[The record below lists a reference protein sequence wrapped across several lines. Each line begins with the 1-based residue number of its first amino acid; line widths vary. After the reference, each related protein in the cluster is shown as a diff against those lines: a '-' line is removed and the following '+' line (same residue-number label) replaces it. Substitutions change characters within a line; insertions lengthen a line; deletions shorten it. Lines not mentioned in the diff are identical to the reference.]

1 MGRMQIMENGMALGM
16 FLALAMAALLALAL
30 VYLRGRLQAEL
41 RFHQRLENENR
52 DLQGRLAQGE
62 AALRAE
68 MERRAVAE
76 AHAAEM
82 PALLKERTQL
92 QQILGNLQ
100 ARQSELQ
107 ERLAQERQS
116 AVEKLALIDQAQL
129 KLADA
134 FKALSVD
141 ALQHNNRSFLE
152 LARENLGR
160 FQQGAQGDLEA
171 RQKAMGDLVRPIAES
186 LAKVDLRIGEVE
198 KSRIDAYSA
207 LDQQLKSLLQ
217 HHLPQL
223 HRETASLVQAL
234 RQPAV
239 RGRWGEIQLK
249 RVVELAGMLEH
260 CDFTE
265 QTSMA
270 GDSGRLRPDL
280 VVRLPGG
287 KRIAIDAKT
296 PLDAYFTA
304 AELESQGHTAAAE
317 LKLQD
322 HARQLRDHIRKL
334 AEKSYWEHLAREFGS
349 SPEFVVLFV
358 PGEAFYS
365 AALKADPTLIE
376 QGVEQRV
383 ILATPTTLIAL
394 LKAVAYGWRQEA
406 LAENAQAISDLGK
419 ELYKRINTL
428 AEHWARVGKSLGQ
441 ATESYNKA
449 TSALESRVLVSARR
463 FRDLQATADG
473 GEMISLDPIDHVPRA
488 LQSPELRGVEAE
500 AAVPVLGD
508 G

>member
-1 MGRMQIMENGMALGM
+1 MQIMENGMVVGVLFALCLAGM
-16 FLALAMAALLALAL
+16 LALAA
-30 VYLRGRLQAEL
+30 VYLRGRVQAEL
-41 RFHQRLENENR
+41 RLHQRLENENH
-52 DLQGRLAQGE
+52 DLRERLAQSE

-68 MERRAVAE
+68 TERRAAAE
-76 AHAAEM
+76 AHAAEL
-82 PALLKERTQL
+82 PALLQERTQL
-92 QQILGNLQ
+92 QQALNSLQ

-116 AVEKLALIDQAQL
+116 AAEKLALLEQAQSR
-129 KLADA
+129 LAET

-160 FQQGAQGDLEA
+160 FQQSAQGDLEA
-171 RQKAMGDLVRPIAES
+171 RQKAVGDLVKPIAES

-207 LDQQLKSLLQ
+207 LDQQLKALLQ

-265 QTSMA
+265 QASVE
-270 GDSGRLRPDL
+270 GEGGRLRPDL

-296 PLDAYFTA
+296 PLDAYFSA
-304 AELESQGHTAAAE
+304 AELESQGQTAAAE
-317 LKLQD
+317 LKLLD
-322 HARQLRDHIRKL
+322 HARQLRDHMRKL

-376 QGVEQRV
+376 RGVEQRV

-419 ELYKRINTL
+419 ELYKRISTL

-463 FRDLQATADG
+463 FRDLQATVDG
-473 GEMISLDPIDHVPRA
+473 GEMLALDPIDHAPRA
-488 LQSPELRGVEAE
+488 LQSNELQGVGADRGGTAPLE
-500 AAVPVLGD
+500 
-508 G
+508 

>member
-1 MGRMQIMENGMALGM
+1 MPDYMSTLAIFLVGLILG
-16 FLALAMAALLALAL
+16 LSAAFLLARSYGQTRYHAGRIEGESARAVLDER
-30 VYLRGRLQAEL
+30 LRATEAHLYE
-41 RFHQRLENENR
+41 RLE
-52 DLQGRLAQGE
+52 Q
-62 AALRAE
+62 
-68 MERRAVAE
+68 ERR
-76 AHAAEM
+76 
-82 PALLKERTQL
+82 T
-92 QQILGNLQ
+92 
-100 ARQSELQ
+100 ST
-107 ERLAQERQS
+107 
-116 AVEKLALIDQAQL
+116 EKLELLNQAQI
-129 KLADA
+129 KLGDT
-134 FKALSVD
+134 FKALSSD
-141 ALQHNNRSFLE
+141 ALQQNNRSFLE
-152 LARENLGR
+152 LARENLGK
-160 FQQGAQGDLEA
+160 FQEGARGDLEA
-171 RQKAMGDLVRPIAES
+171 RQKAVDELVKPIAES

-198 KSRIDAYSA
+198 KSRIDAYSS
-207 LDQQLKSLLQ
+207 LDQQLKSLVQ

-265 QTSMA
+265 QTSMT

-304 AELESQGHTAAAE
+304 AELESQGHPAEAE
-317 LKLQD
+317 LKLAD

-334 AEKSYWEHLAREFGS
+334 AEKSYWEFLAKEYGA

-365 AALKADPTLIE
+365 AALRADPSLIE

-419 ELYKRINTL
+419 DLYKRINTL
-428 AEHWARVGKSLGQ
+428 ADHWVRMGKSLGQ
-441 ATESYNKA
+441 ATDAYNKA
-449 TSALESRVLVSARR
+449 TATLESRVLVTARR
-463 FRDLQATADG
+463 FRDLQATVDDSELTIA
-473 GEMISLDPIDHVPRA
+473 EPIDQIPRS
-488 LQSPELRGVEAE
+488 LQTPELQDKTAIE
-500 AAVPVLGD
+500 P
-508 G
+508 

>member
-1 MGRMQIMENGMALGM
+1 MDSAMTVAVVMGWTTVGI
-16 FLALAMAALLALAL
+16 LALIAVA
-30 VYLRGRLQAEL
+30 LRGRLQAERL
-41 RFHQRLENENR
+41 LHQRLEQEHR
-52 DLQGRLAQGE
+52 
-62 AALRAE
+62 ALRERLDESEAGRRAE
-68 MERRAVAE
+68 AERRSAAE
-76 AHAAEM
+76 ARMAEL
-82 PALLKERTQL
+82 PALTQERAQL
-92 QQILGNLQ
+92 QNALARLQ
-100 ARQSELQ
+100 ARCAELE
-107 ERLAQERQS
+107 ERLTQERQN
-116 AVEKLALIDQAQL
+116 AAEKLALIDQAQTR
-129 KLADA
+129 LADA

-141 ALQHNNRSFLE
+141 ALQHNNQRFLE

-160 FQQGAQGDLEA
+160 FQQSAQGELEA
-171 RQKAMGDLVRPIAES
+171 RQKAVDGLVKPIAES
-186 LAKVDLRIGEVE
+186 LAKVELRIGEVE
-198 KSRIDAYSA
+198 KVRIDAYSA
-207 LDQQLKSLLQ
+207 LDQQLKALIQ

-270 GDSGRLRPDL
+270 GDTGRLRPDL

-287 KRIAIDAKT
+287 KRIAVDAKT

-304 AELESQGHTAAAE
+304 AELESQGNAAE
-317 LKLQD
+317 AERKLTE
-322 HARQLRDHIRKL
+322 HARQLRDHVRKL
-334 AEKSYWEHLAREFGS
+334 AEKSYWEHLAREYGA

-376 QGVEQRV
+376 HGVEQRV

-394 LKAVAYGWRQEA
+394 LKAVAYGWRQER

-419 ELYKRINTL
+419 ELYKRIVTL
-428 AEHWARVGKSLGQ
+428 AEHWSRVGKGLGQ
-441 ATESYNKA
+441 ASDAYNKA
-449 TSALESRVLVSARR
+449 TAALETRVLVQARR
-463 FRDLQATADG
+463 FRDLHVALETA
-473 GEMISLDPIDHVPRA
+473 EIAEIEPIDHVPRT
-488 LQSPELRGVEAE
+488 LQSPELQRRETDDADSL
-500 AAVPVLGD
+500 PRPD
-508 G
+508 GC